1 MLFLKPRRSFVRAK
15 RNICLPIPALPFPS
29 EYSSSIANAFRIK
42 LTQEDIDRMNKDAT
56 LATGN
61 GNTYVTVG
69 GGSASDYAEN
79 DAPEVPSNQ
88 AIPVTHYE
96 EVRSD
101 SFCVWSEYYL
111 YFYRNEKKKTK
122 KYIYFLQ
129 TRTDH
134 ALLPLLCTMSG

>member
-1 MLFLKPRRSFVRAK
+1 
-15 RNICLPIPALPFPS
+15 
-29 EYSSSIANAFRIK
+29 
-42 LTQEDIDRMNKDAT
+42 MNKDAT

-111 YFYRNEKKKTK
+111 YFYRNEKKKMK
-122 KYIYFLQ
+122 KIYIFYKLVLIMHCFLCYAPCQ
-129 TRTDH
+129 DDQDPNLIDF
-134 ALLPLLCTMSG
+134 ALNVDSGVLTLTFDEVVSRLSITPSGVCASKCRI

>member
-1 MLFLKPRRSFVRAK
+1 
-15 RNICLPIPALPFPS
+15 
-29 EYSSSIANAFRIK
+29 
-42 LTQEDIDRMNKDAT
+42 MNKDAT

-101 SFCVWSEYYL
+101 SLSVCGQSTVFI
-111 YFYRNEKKKTK
+111 FTGMKKKKRK
-122 KYIYFLQ
+122 KYIFSTNSY
-129 TRTDH
+129 
-134 ALLPLLCTMSG
+134 